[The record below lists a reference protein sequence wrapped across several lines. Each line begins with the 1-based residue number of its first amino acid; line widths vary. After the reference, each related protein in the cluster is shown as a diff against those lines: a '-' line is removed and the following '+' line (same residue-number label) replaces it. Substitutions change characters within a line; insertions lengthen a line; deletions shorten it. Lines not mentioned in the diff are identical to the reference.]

1 MFKQDVTTTYNLED
15 ATYEIVIMLVVAF
28 TLGYFLR
35 HFLQKKNTVVA
46 ENLENDNLSEELLK
60 TRNELERSIKE
71 KAELRKSLILEYAT
85 QIDDLKFKLQQ
96 SREDLEK
103 SLIQRAA
110 NHPPEAITEDENTS
124 SDNLMKIEGIGP
136 ALAKLLNK
144 AGLKSYG
151 DLASTEVDKLKQILS
166 EAGSRYK
173 VHDPTSWPLQSKLA
187 AEGKW
192 EDLKS
197 FQMSLNVKA

>member
-46 ENLENDNLSEELLK
+46 ENLENDHLSEELLK

-110 NHPPEAITEDENTS
+110 NHPPEAVAADENS
-124 SDNLMKIEGIGP
+124 GSDNLMKIEGIGP
-136 ALAKLLNK
+136 VLAKLLNK

-151 DLASTEVDKLKQILS
+151 DLAGTEVDKLKQILS

-173 VHDPTSWPLQSKLA
+173 VHDPTSWPVQSKLA

-197 FQMSLNVKA
+197 FQMALNAKV